1 MTAISVTK
9 ARENIYQILSDVN
22 NGCQPVTITNNRG
35 KNGVLIS
42 EDDWNAIQETLY
54 LNSIPGMTESII
66 EAGKEPLEEC
76 SVYDL
81 NEEW

>member
-9 ARENIYQILSDVN
+9 ARENIYQLLANVNSDS
-22 NGCQPVTITNNRG
+22 QPITITNSRG

-54 LNSIPGMTESII
+54 LNSIPGVADSII
-66 EAGKEPLEEC
+66 AGGKVPLEEC
-76 SVYDL
+76 VPED
-81 NEEW
+81 EVTW